1 MQLAQHLPTEQLVA
15 IKFLR
20 RGGTLDPRLI
30 AREVCASR
38 KSSPGFV
45 AVDFAK
51 TLPVFGCRRRHCISS
66 SANRIIIRTR
76 VVVVVRP
83 VSQADELRAIETAVS
98 TALRRTNT

>member
-45 AVDFAK
+45 ADFA
-51 TLPVFGCRRRHCISS
+51 TRSHHPDSSCRGDSPGIAGR
-66 SANRIIIRTR
+66 
-76 VVVVVRP
+76 
-83 VSQADELRAIETAVS
+83 
-98 TALRRTNT
+98 